1 MSKGK
6 KDIVASVI
14 IAIIIL
20 ALLMIAGCSIIR
32 IG

>member
-6 KDIVASVI
+6 KDIVASII